1 MEHLSDDE
9 LNSRRLHHAA
19 NADRC
24 ARSELLPCDRRDAT
38 GRRNSERKAHEW
50 SQAAQLYR
58 RELARRR
65 KEAG

>member
-9 LNSRRLHHAA
+9 LNSRRLHHTAF
-19 NADRC
+19 ADSLAVADGRHSG
-24 ARSELLPCDRRDAT
+24 RSAT
-38 GRRNSERKAHEW
+38 GQTCEAHV
-50 SQAAQLYR
+50 SQVHAREAQRYR